1 MEHFRMKHTLIAAAA
16 CLACTGASA
25 QVSLY
30 GLADIHLTHISGYAQ
45 GGVTRL
51 NSGHMD
57 GSRWGLKVEEDM
69 GGGWKALATME
80 GRVELENGSLGNRP
94 NSGNQL
100 PDRLTVGLPPSVA
113 NALTNTAIGPTLG
126 VNTTNNLFDR
136 QAWAGLVTPVGGILA
151 GRQYTPAFEALA
163 TFDTMNTQS
172 SLSVGQLGTVPPI
185 VDIRYNSTVQYRIV
199 QGPWN
204 AALMYGFPSG
214 AAGDDSRLIGFN
226 TLYKTDSFS
235 AGIAHNTKKNSA
247 GQQSLKTTIVGAS
260 MNTGNWLVSGLYGRI
275 EEPNSSSGPALNAG
289 LTAAGVPAVIIGN
302 VLDRLKQDA
311 DLLHIG
317 LRYTLGRPGH
327 HVTVAVNRLNDKR
340 AANADV
346 TSYGIAYA
354 YPLSKR
360 TSVHTVLTRFNN
372 SGTGQVAPGGNGY
385 LGGVTARAG
394 ADATSVSVGLRHV
407 F

>member
-1 MEHFRMKHTLIAAAA
+1 MKHTLIAAAA
-16 CLACTGASA
+16 CLACAGASA

-30 GLADIHLTHISGYAQ
+30 GLADIHLTHISGYSQ
-45 GGVTRL
+45 GSLTRL

-57 GSRWGLKVEEDM
+57 GSRWGIKVEEDM

-80 GRVELENGSLGNRP
+80 GRVELENGGLGNRP

-100 PDRLTVGLPPSVA
+100 PDRLTAGLPPSVA

-126 VNTTNNLFDR
+126 VNTTNTLFDR
-136 QAWAGLVTPVGGILA
+136 QAWAGLVTPIGGILA

-172 SLSVGQLGTVPPI
+172 SLSVGQLGSVPPM
-185 VDIRYNSTVQYRIV
+185 VDIRYNSTVQYRII

-214 AAGDDSRLIGFN
+214 AAGDNSRLIGFN
-226 TLYKTDSFS
+226 TLYKTGSFS
-235 AGIAHNTKKNSA
+235 AGVAHNTKKNAA

-317 LRYTLGRPGH
+317 LRYNLGNPGH

-360 TSVHTVLTRFNN
+360 TSVHTVLTRFSN
-372 SGTGQVAPGGNGY
+372 SGTGQAAPGGNGY

-394 ADATSVSVGLRHV
+394 GDATSVSIGLRHV